1 MRSLPLAVTVGLV
14 AAMTALPGSA
24 QAAPPSNDTIPGA
37 VALALNETVTQDTTE
52 ATTDQTDADLNTDSG
67 CGAPFTN
74 ASVWYTYTPA
84 ADGAVLLDMSES
96 DYSGGFLVFEGTPT
110 ADSLITC
117 GPTLAGIEG
126 ATGTTYTIMV
136 ISDTEVN
143 GGNLVLTASDAPPA
157 PRLRVHL
164 ARRGHFDRGDAR
176 IHGTYKCQNAE
187 FGGIFT
193 PDLPAGRPVQ
203 DPGVRRQ
210 GRQLRRGEAHVA
222 DAASLRH
229 RSLRQGPRQG
239 PHDPV
244 RLRALRVRREPGSA
258 ADPPGQGR
266 LQATERGGDRDP
278 GAHRAPKPKPLVSLT
293 SRRWGQG

>member
-1 MRSLPLAVTVGLV
+1 MRSLPLALTIGLV
-14 AAMTALPGSA
+14 ATMTALPGSA

-37 VALALNETVTQDTTE
+37 VALTLNETVTQDTSE

-74 ASVWYTYTPA
+74 ASVWYTYTAA

-143 GGNLVLTASDAPPA
+143 GGNLVLTATDAPPP
-157 PRLRVHL
+157 PRVRVDL
-164 ARRGHFDRGDAR
+164 ARKGKFSHGAAQIR
-176 IHGTYKCQNAE
+176 GTYRCRNAE
-187 FGGIFT
+187 FGFIAARMTQRFGRFKFT
-193 PDLPAGRPVQ
+193 SFGDR
-203 DPGVRRQ
+203 GVRCDGAKHSWRMRMVSDT
-210 GRQLRRGEAHVA
+210 GRYGKGHAKVRV
-222 DAASLRH
+222 SLFGCGLFDC
-229 RSLRQGPRQG
+229 SES
-239 PHDPV
+239 
-244 RLRALRVRREPGSA
+244 RAVRRIKLVKGDFKRPSVI
-258 ADPPGQGR
+258 
-266 LQATERGGDRDP
+266 ATR
-278 GAHRAPKPKPLVSLT
+278 ASAPKPRPTLST
-293 SRRWGQG
+293 APRWGKG